1 MDKDNDWHKELGKGL
16 ADEHNVNTTGGMTN
30 KTSSDSIRSRTEGDL
45 VRPKSA
51 QFVVSTNKTMEAP
64 RMDADDD
71 WHKDLGKTLHE
82 KHNVDTPEG
91 QGNKTSSESIRK
103 RTDSDLA
110 MEKKNES
117 ALLIT
122 HAVNGTVEAPRMDA
136 DDEWHKDLG
145 KTLHDKHNVD
155 TPEGQGNK
163 TSSESIRKR
172 TDSDLAMEK
181 KNESALLITHSVNG
195 TVEAPRMD
203 SDDEWHKDLGKT
215 LHDKHNVD
223 TPEGQGNK
231 TSAESI
237 RDRTDSDLAMEKK
250 NESALF
256 SRVSS

>member
-1 MDKDNDWHKELGKGL
+1 MDKDNDWHKELGKGF
-16 ADEHNVNTTGGMTN
+16 ANEHNVNTTGGMTN
-30 KTSSDSIRSRTEGDL
+30 KTSSESIRSRTEGDL

-64 RMDADDD
+64 RMDDDDD

-110 MEKKNES
+110 MEKKNDS

-122 HAVNGTVEAPRMDA
+122 HSVNGTVEAPRMDA

-256 SRVSS
+256 